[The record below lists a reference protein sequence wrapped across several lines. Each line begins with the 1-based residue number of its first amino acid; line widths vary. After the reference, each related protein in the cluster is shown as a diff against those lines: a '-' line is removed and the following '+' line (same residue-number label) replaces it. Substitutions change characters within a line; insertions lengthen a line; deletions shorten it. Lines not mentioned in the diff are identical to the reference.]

1 MHAAHTAAAS
11 RALDRDGGA
20 GRGCAGRGA
29 ATARGSRV
37 TSDGIVFSRA
47 VRSLADLR
55 DDDEAAAAEAAAQG
69 GACAGPQPAR
79 GAPRAWR
86 AGRHARACTDAFEDS
101 LER

>member
-1 MHAAHTAAAS
+1 MHAACTAAAS
-11 RALDRDGGA
+11 RALERDGGA
-20 GRGCAGRGA
+20 GRDCAGRGA

-69 GACAGPQPAR
+69 GACAGPLPAR

>member
-1 MHAAHTAAAS
+1 MHAACTAAAS
-11 RALDRDGGA
+11 RALERDGGA
-20 GRGCAGRGA
+20 GRDCAGRGA

-55 DDDEAAAAEAAAQG
+55 DDDEAAAQG
-69 GACAGPQPAR
+69 GACAGPLPAR